1 MALRYEIRS
10 VLIISGTDQLQA
22 LFCETGL
29 KDSYAPVVTAHTVG
43 EARRLLVKRCFDI
56 AVVNTPL
63 KDDFGI
69 EAAKDL
75 SADPDMGVLLLVKDT
90 VYEQVAAD
98 VEHYGVV
105 TLAKPSSR
113 QAFAAALRMLGAMLS
128 KVRAVERETIDLK
141 SRMEEIKIV
150 NRAKWLLVEQ
160 LKMTEPEAHR
170 YIEKQAMDR
179 CVRRRE
185 IAAGIIRTYG
195 SEGGSKND

>member
-63 KDDFGI
+63 KDGFGI

-75 SADPDMGVLLLVKDT
+75 SADPDMGVLLLVKDAI
-90 VYEQVAAD
+90 YEQVAAD

-150 NRAKWLLVEQ
+150 NRAKWLLIAERN
-160 LKMTEPEAHR
+160 MDEPQAHR

-179 CVRRRE
+179 CVPKKTVAEE
-185 IAAGIIRTYG
+185 IIQAH
-195 SEGGSKND
+195 S